1 MLPPPLSL
9 LQRLLPALATRL
21 GPGML
26 ALLAALLLASAPA
39 QAGSYTAA
47 ASAATATAYPWI
59 DISSSGT
66 QLVLANDAVSAPLAL
81 GFSFNFGGTA
91 YTTLRVMS
99 NGMLQFAGNSTAGL
113 NTVLPLNGSSGRP
126 AIDAALLPL
135 WDDLD
140 PSLGGQVRWRS
151 QGTAPNRV
159 FIASWLSV
167 RLASGTGGQISTFQV
182 QLHEGGA
189 IVFRYQNVD
198 GQGGTH
204 SNPLAGLSNPS
215 GATVGIE
222 VNNADYLLYARHS
235 AVLASDTT
243 IVFSPVATASTPT
256 LAYLFNQSAWTGTAG
271 EVIDSGPSQLHAT
284 AASLSAT
291 KPTTSRASPVIVG
304 SSGSCDYGVF
314 NRANKDHVALPAAVS
329 NPSGSFTFTAW
340 FRATA
345 VSATGQRIYA
355 DDQNNTGGFHLTLGD
370 PGSGLLRFTTRGTPS
385 SPSLDTTTVVSANTW
400 YFVAA
405 GIDASTKMKFVQLWD
420 GAGNLLESTSA
431 TYTEASY
438 GSDAGAASLGGE
450 NNSAGAEA
458 TSSFGFGGNLDE
470 VRVYSVALSTTQL
483 QAVRALTTT
492 CPSAALVAAYNF
504 DEASYNGTAGEWK
517 DSAGYSGGPFNGR
530 TQGTPLPAPTY
541 IIPARSG
548 SPGTCAYA
556 TLSGA
561 NNGGGGFLVQGLPLS
576 TSAGSNATV
585 AFWMYWDG
593 TDGVMPVGF
602 STYDLWLS
610 GGSFGFNTGN
620 GDIFGIGSSG
630 LANGW
635 HHVVAVFTNGRTT
648 GNQLW
653 IDGVAQTL
661 TQRTGSANTAN
672 AVVATSLQAGG
683 WTANGDYRF
692 HGRLDQLRIHA
703 GAATA
708 DQVAALYAEVPSTC
722 APPLHHLEIQHA
734 SGSGLTCTPS
744 TLTIRA
750 CQDAACTSLYTGGVT
765 GSLAASGGSVVWP
778 DGSSFS
784 IAAGSSSTTARL
796 QATTTTA
803 TVLGTSG
810 SSVPGAAYAT
820 SCNFGAPSCT
830 FTAADAGFLFDVPHH
845 VSEVAQTV
853 SVSAVRKSDNSS
865 VCTPAFASTSKA
877 VTFSCGY
884 TNPTSGTLP
893 VRVGGTALNA
903 GVSSAAACDASGSA
917 VTLAFNASGVA
928 STTVQYADVG
938 QVLLSARYAGAAG
951 GSEAGLV
958 MTGSDSFIAA
968 PDHFTIGGVTSGPI
982 RAGNPFSATVTARN
996 ALGNA
1001 TANHGRE
1008 TAAQGAY
1015 IGWVKLQPTGAGA
1028 VAGSFSGS
1036 GLRSFS
1042 NGAVTASDLSWT
1054 EVGRGDLVVSGAD
1067 ASGYLGSG
1075 LHVFGSSLASGARH
1089 CAAEGGSCVLPG
1101 GTTATVYYGAPG
1113 GWAAKPAQTGSV
1125 ACTNANFGDPLSG
1138 TAKRCYYAASAA
1150 SNGSVGDVIP
1160 HRFTVAAGNTCGA
1173 FSYAGQPIPTTVTA
1187 RNAAGNATLNYNGTA
1202 STTPGF
1208 AQAVTLSEATPLG
1221 LGTLSGSGIAASAFS
1236 AGVATATP
1244 AYAFTSKTTAPQSLV
1259 LRASNN
1265 AAGAA
1270 LVSSLGYA
1278 EPTLPLRSGRLR
1290 LSNAFGKASAALQL
1304 VASIDYWGGNAWL
1317 LNSADN
1323 CTTVAA
1329 NSVALSNP
1337 RSATGA
1343 ASTATTSASALVI
1356 SGGSGSI
1363 SLAAPS
1369 PAGSSLSLDLAVN
1382 LGNTANDQSCLTSH
1396 PATTGAGKP
1405 WLQAQNGSCAAT
1417 ADRDPAARASFG
1429 IFSPETRKT
1438 VHVRE
1443 IF

>member
-66 QLVLANDAVSAPLAL
+66 QLVLANDAVSAPLGL

-113 NTVLPLNGSSGRP
+113 NTVLPLNGSGGRP
-126 AIDAALLPL
+126 TIDAALLPL

-140 PSLGGQVRWRS
+140 PSLGGQVRWSS

-167 RLASGTGGQISTFQV
+167 RLANGTGGQTSTFQV

-204 SNPLAGLSNPS
+204 SNPLGGLSNPS

-222 VNNADYLLYARHS
+222 VNNADYLLYARQS
-235 AVLASDTT
+235 AVLTSGTT
-243 IVFSPVATASTPT
+243 IVFSPVATASTPS

-291 KPTTSRASPVIVG
+291 KPTTSRASPAIVG

-340 FRATA
+340 FRASS
-345 VSATGQRIYA
+345 VSATGQRIFA

-385 SPSLDTTTVVSANTW
+385 SPSLDTTTAVSANTW

-420 GAGNLLESTSA
+420 SAGNLLESTSA
-431 TYTEASY
+431 TYTEAGY
-438 GSDAGAASLGGE
+438 GSDAGAASIGGE

-483 QAVRALTTT
+483 QAVRALTST
-492 CPSAALVAAYNF
+492 CPSGAMVAAYNF

-576 TSAGSNATV
+576 TSAGASTTL

-593 TDGVMPVGF
+593 TDSVMPMGF
-602 STYDLWLS
+602 NRYDLWLS

-620 GDIFGIGSSG
+620 SDLFGISNSG
-630 LANGW
+630 LANSW
-635 HHVVAVFTNGRTT
+635 HHVVAVFTNGGTS

-683 WTANGDYRF
+683 WTADSNYRF
-692 HGRLDQLRIHA
+692 HGLLDQLRVHS

-708 DQVAALYAEVPSTC
+708 AQVAALYAETPSTC

-734 SGSGLTCTPS
+734 SGTGLTCTPS

-765 GSLAASGGSVVWP
+765 GTLSASGGSVVWP
-778 DGSSFS
+778 DGTSFS
-784 IAAGSSSTTARL
+784 IAAGSGSSTLRV
-796 QATTTTA
+796 QATTTTP
-803 TVLGTSG
+803 TVLGSSG
-810 SSVPGAAYAT
+810 SAPAAATTT
-820 SCNFGAPSCT
+820 SCNFGNPSCT
-830 FTAADAGFLFDVPHH
+830 FTAADAGFLFDVPNH

-865 VCTPAFASTSKA
+865 VCTPAFANTSKA
-877 VTFSCGY
+877 VTFTCGY
-884 TNPTSGTLP
+884 TNPNSGTLP

-903 GVSSAAACDASGSA
+903 GASAAAACDANGTA
-917 VTLAFNASGVA
+917 VSLAFNASGVA

-938 QVLLSARYAGAAG
+938 QMLLSARYAGAAG

-968 PDHFTIGGVTSGPI
+968 PDSFSITGITAGPI
-982 RAGNPFSATVTARN
+982 KAGSSFAATVTARN
-996 ALGNA
+996 SAGNA
-1001 TANHGRE
+1001 TPNHGRE
-1008 TAAQGAY
+1008 SSAEGVTL
-1015 IGWVKLQPTGAGA
+1015 GWVRLQPTGSGA
-1028 VAGSFSGS
+1028 VNGSFSGS
-1036 GLRSFS
+1036 LGTFGSGAASVS
-1042 NGAVTASDLSWT
+1042 NLAWT
-1054 EVGRGDLVVSGAD
+1054 EVGRGDLLARSAST
-1067 ASGYLGSG
+1067 SGYLGSG
-1075 LHVFGSSLASGARH
+1075 QRAFGSSLAAGARQ
-1089 CAAEGGSCVLPG
+1089 CATEGGSCVLPV
-1101 GTTATVYYGAPG
+1101 GTTATVYFGENGSYAVK
-1113 GWAAKPAQTGSV
+1113 AAQTGSV
-1125 ACTNANFGDPLSG
+1125 TCTNANFGDPLPG
-1138 TAKRCYYAASAA
+1138 TAKRCFYVASAA
-1150 SNGSVGDVIP
+1150 SNGSVGDFIP
-1160 HRFTVAAGNTCGA
+1160 HRFSVAASHACGA
-1173 FSYAGQPIPTTVTA
+1173 FSYAGQPIATTVTA
-1187 RNAAGNATLNYNGTA
+1187 QNAAGSTTVNFNGTA
-1202 STTPGF
+1202 TTTPGF
-1208 AQAVTLSEATPLG
+1208 AQAVTLTEATALG
-1221 LGTLSGSGIAASAFS
+1221 LGTLSGNSIAASAFS
-1236 AGVATATP
+1236 TGVASATP

-1259 LRASNN
+1259 LRASNG

-1270 LVSSLGYA
+1270 LVSSQGYA

-1290 LSNAFGKASAALQL
+1290 LSNAFGKATAALQL
-1304 VASIDYWGGNAWL
+1304 AATTDYWGGSAWL
-1317 LNSADN
+1317 LNSADS

-1329 NSVALSNP
+1329 SSVALSNP

-1343 ASTATTSASALVI
+1343 ASAATSSAGALII

-1363 SLAAPS
+1363 NLAAPS

-1382 LGNTANDQSCLTSH
+1382 LGSTAADQSCLGNH
-1396 PATTGAGKP
+1396 PASTGAGKP
-1405 WLQAQNGSCAAT
+1405 WLRAQNGSCAAT